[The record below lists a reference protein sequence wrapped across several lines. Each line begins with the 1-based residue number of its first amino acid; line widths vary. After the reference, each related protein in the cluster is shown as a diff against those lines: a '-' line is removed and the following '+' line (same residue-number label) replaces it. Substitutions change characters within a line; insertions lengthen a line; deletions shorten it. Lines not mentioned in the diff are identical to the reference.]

1 MRPPGNAAALEKRR
15 RKAIELLQ
23 QKMLIVDVAAAVHAS
38 TSSVKRWRDAYL
50 AQGDAGLNSIP
61 NHGRPSRLNERQRKQ
76 LTRTLLKGA
85 RASGYAND
93 LWTCPRVAR
102 VIEQLFGVH
111 YHVDNIGKLLHRL
124 GWSPQQPERRARER
138 DEVAIAR
145 WRKEEWPRIKKGART
160 KS

>member
-1 MRPPGNAAALEKRR
+1 MGYGGLVVMRPPGNAAALEKRR

-85 RASGYAND
+85 GQRVRQRSMDLSAGGPSDRAVVRRPLSRQQY
-93 LWTCPRVAR
+93 WQVAPP
-102 VIEQLFGVH
+102 
-111 YHVDNIGKLLHRL
+111 L
-124 GWSPQQPERRARER
+124 GLE
-138 DEVAIAR
+138 
-145 WRKEEWPRIKKGART
+145 
-160 KS
+160 